1 MLAKRLGIEVDARHS
16 SLGDA
21 LVTGEVFLKL
31 IPLLAQK
38 GITTLA
44 KTRQASLGTELA
56 QLKY

>member
-1 MLAKRLGIEVDARHS
+1 
-16 SLGDA
+16 
-21 LVTGEVFLKL
+21 
-31 IPLLAQK
+31 LAQK